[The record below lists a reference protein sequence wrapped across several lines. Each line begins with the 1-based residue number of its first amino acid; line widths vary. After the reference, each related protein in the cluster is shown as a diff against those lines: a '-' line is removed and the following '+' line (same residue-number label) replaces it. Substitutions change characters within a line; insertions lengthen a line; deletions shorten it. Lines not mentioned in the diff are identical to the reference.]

1 MGQTLNATLTDG
13 QSDIRQNKEG
23 LDRNVVLGYGG
34 SEKLWDSKGLFSY
47 CKKGEPNLAPV
58 SQVDACYRKDVNGE
72 RFLSRSPKTTAHSFF
87 VSSFLKKLQIR
98 AEQQS
103 VGLLPPLFVPK
114 PAVFYFLARSR
125 FNARQLPPISK
136 RIASVANTRKYFNF
150 KDFQCIV
157 AVAVFQRESLL
168 LPMLDNTLTKIFNV
182 SLLYSL

>member
-1 MGQTLNATLTDG
+1 MDSQI
-13 QSDIRQNKEG
+13 SDRTKRDWTEMSF
-23 LDRNVVLGYGG
+23 LDMVGVKSYGTAI
-34 SEKLWDSKGLFSY
+34 GLFSY

-58 SQVDACYRKDVNGE
+58 SQVDACYRKDVNDE

-98 AEQQS
+98 AGQQS

-136 RIASVANTRKYFNF
+136 RIASAANTRQYFYF
-150 KDFQCIV
+150 
-157 AVAVFQRESLL
+157 
-168 LPMLDNTLTKIFNV
+168 KIFNV
-182 SLLYSL
+182 SLL